1 MRLADLIVVEKAAK
15 LVRDKF
21 NIDFA
26 ITNCSI
32 EVQPAGEAVGID
44 GTVLCIG
51 RKPELRIESIVVKDH
66 GGGWIERIDV
76 SYSIYSEDLEHGSL
90 VDELIGGDLKKHS
103 PNMRQTLRLAFIL
116 FDWIRYVMTGEM
128 KKAYMDKDWRPR
140 VSLVQRQNDMK

>member
-1 MRLADLIVVEKAAK
+1 MRLTDLDIIDKAAK

-32 EVQPAGEAVGID
+32 EAQPAGEAVGID

-66 GGGWIERIDV
+66 GGGWIERVDL
-76 SYSIYSEDLEHGSL
+76 SYLICGEDLEDGSL
-90 VDELIGGDLKKHS
+90 VDELIGGDLKRQ
-103 PNMRQTLRLAFIL
+103 PPDMRQTLRLAFIL
-116 FDWIRYVMTGEM
+116 FDGIRYAMTGEM
-128 KKAYMDKDWRPR
+128 KKAYTDKGWRPR
-140 VSLVQRQNDMK
+140 VSVVQRQSDMK